1 MEADHDVTIK
11 AIDARGLTEAIDVI
25 GCGAGDL
32 LKHGDAARDHV
43 AIPEIADPQHAIDAF
58 ADQID
63 QPVAF
68 ADKEFD
74 IRIFGEEVRQ
84 ARQHKITRERAANIN
99 AHYSLRLGA
108 PKDSLGL

>member
-1 MEADHDVTIK
+1 MEADHDVTVE

-25 GCGAGDL
+25 RCGAGDL

-58 ADQID
+58 SNQID

-68 ADKEFD
+68 AYKEFD
-74 IRIFGEEVRQ
+74 IRIFGEEIQQ
-84 ARQHKITRERAANIN
+84 ARQQKMTRQPAVNID
-99 AHYSLRLGA
+99 AQ
-108 PKDSLGL
+108 